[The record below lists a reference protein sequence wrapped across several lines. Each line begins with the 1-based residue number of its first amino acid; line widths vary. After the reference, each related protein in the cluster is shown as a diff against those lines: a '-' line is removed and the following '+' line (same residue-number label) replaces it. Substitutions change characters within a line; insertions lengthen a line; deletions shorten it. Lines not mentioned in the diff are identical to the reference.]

1 MKTAIIKTGGKQYVV
16 KEGQF
21 VKIEKI
27 NGEVGQTIKFETLL
41 MADNE
46 KLDLGKPSLGEKV
59 EGKILEFGKA
69 KKVNVIKFK
78 NKIRYKKN
86 IGHRQLFAKIKIV
99 GISL

>member
-78 NKIRYKKN
+78 NKTRYKKN